1 MIDGGSI
8 WNVICKLQCA
18 EQQKSSTKYCA
29 CHEKSFSSLIG
40 VTHETSFAMCGSI
53 MTHPPKSPNTVAA
66 TKKAWNSDLTEL
78 YWPVTLLTELLRCCC
93 TEQLLYGA
101 VTWVSCCFTEL
112 FALLNLRNSE
122 VSHLNFL
129 WWRFGRFWVL
139 YSIRFL
145 WLTLPLLQKR
155 LPGVLPLYSEFA
167 DRCFS

>member
-1 MIDGGSI
+1 MKCHLQVAMCWATEVIHQILRLPREIMFIIDRCHT
-8 WNVICKLQCA
+8 WNVICHVREHHDSPSKV
-18 EQQKSSTKYCA
+18 TKYCG
-29 CHEKSFSSLIG
+29 CHE
-40 VTHETSFAMCGSI
+40 
-53 MTHPPKSPNTVAA
+53 
-66 TKKAWNSDLTEL
+66 KAWNSDLTEL

-145 WLTLPLLQKR
+145 WLILPLLQKR
-155 LPGVLPLYSEFA
+155 LPGVLPLNSEFA